1 MNGTKFFPRRLS
13 FPKLCDIL
21 VAYLNAGGD
30 REHVG
35 VSEVVEK
42 SNVTLHNISRNNNFL
57 KSWNFVEESEQESGK
72 YKMSREAAEFAYA
85 YRIDPSGDRT
95 REMLKRFLL
104 QDEVLAKFVER
115 IRREGL
121 DREAILVELPR
132 VTGDLRADKVGLN
145 AFLDMIAYAFQMEEI
160 SAPMKVV
167 RTSRQSRKATRSVR
181 GGHRVSPRLQIPSPR
196 ANISINLTISP
207 EISPEKLKE
216 YIRAM
221 MEALRSADENV
232 E

>member
-1 MNGTKFFPRRLS
+1 MNGARFFPRRLS

-21 VAYLNAGGD
+21 VAYLNAGAD
-30 REHVG
+30 KEHVG

-57 KSWNFVEESEQESGK
+57 RSWGFIEESEKEPGK

-95 REMLKRFLL
+95 REMLRRFLSK
-104 QDEVLAKFVER
+104 DEVLTKFVER
-115 IRREGL
+115 ISRENL
-121 DREAILVELPR
+121 DRDAILIELPR
-132 VTGDLRADKVGLN
+132 VIGDLRADKVGLN
-145 AFLDMIAYAFQMEEI
+145 AFLDMIAYAFQMGVI
-160 SAPMKVV
+160 STPVKAARLSRESRRTARPV
-167 RTSRQSRKATRSVR
+167 RR
-181 GGHRVSPRLQIPSPR
+181 GGRVSPGLQLRSPR

-207 EISPEKLKE
+207 EISPQKLKE

-221 MEALRSADENV
+221 LEALRSADEEV

>member
-1 MNGTKFFPRRLS
+1 LNGTKFFPRRLS

-30 REHVG
+30 KEHVG

-57 KSWNFVEESEQESGK
+57 RSWSFIEESEKEPGR

-85 YRIDPSGDRT
+85 YRIDPNGERT
-95 REMLKRFLL
+95 RGMLKKILS
-104 QDEVLAKFVER
+104 DNAVLGSFVDR
-115 IRREGL
+115 VRRENL
-121 DREAILVELPR
+121 DRDAILVELPR
-132 VTGDLRADKVGLN
+132 VIGDLRADKVGLN
-145 AFLDMIAYAFQMEEI
+145 AFLDMIAYAFGMEEI
-160 SAPMKVV
+160 SAPVKAV
-167 RTSRQSRKATRSVR
+167 RPSRGGRKTSRAARRPVE
-181 GGHRVSPRLQIPSPR
+181 VVPRLEVPSPR

-221 MEALRSADENV
+221 IEALRSADE
-232 E
+232 ESG